1 MANAKVKVVYDTVL
15 DLLSQNNGDYLGMD
29 EFNRFAFQA
38 SNEYYDDLTGS
49 KTSPKIVYGRN
60 RIVDRRLNG
69 FRESVDIPVPSNK
82 LVTLPED
89 LGFIRTVLHEGDA
102 VRPIDEDRIGKL
114 NKDTLASPNEDDK
127 YYSEMGD
134 TIRILN
140 DDISEI
146 TLMYLKKP
154 VEPKYAYTMQTVG
167 GRQRPV
173 YDSVNSVDFIGWDER
188 ETTELVTRILAK
200 AGVTMRDGFI
210 SNTVIQNKN
219 EE

>member
-1 MANAKVKVVYDTVL
+1 MADAKVKVVYDTVL

-29 EFNRFAFQA
+29 EFNRFAFQS
-38 SNEYYDDLTGS
+38 SNELYDDLTGS
-49 KTSPKIVYGRN
+49 KTNPRVVYGRN

-69 FRESVDIPVPSNK
+69 FRDSVDLTVDINGM
-82 LVTLPED
+82 VTLPED
-89 LGFIRTVLHEGDA
+89 LGFVRTVLHNGDA

-134 TIRILN
+134 VIRILN
-140 DDISEI
+140 TDIKEV

-154 VEPKYAYTMQTVG
+154 TQPKYAYTMQTVG

-173 YDSVNSVDFIGWDER
+173 YDSDNSVDFIGWDER

-210 SNTVIQNKN
+210 TNTTIQNKS

>member
-1 MANAKVKVVYDTVL
+1 MAHAKVKVVYDTTL
-15 DLLSQNNGDYLGMD
+15 DLLSQNNGDYLGIE

-38 SNEYYDDLTGS
+38 SNGYYDDLTGS
-49 KTSPKIVYGRN
+49 RTNPRIVYGKN

-69 FRESVDIPVPSNK
+69 FRATVELSVDDEGVVS
-82 LVTLPED
+82 LPED
-89 LGFIRTVLHEGDA
+89 LGFIRTILHNGDA
-102 VRPIDEDRIGKL
+102 VRPIDEDRIGKI

-127 YYSEMGD
+127 YYSETGEG
-134 TIRILN
+134 IRIIN
-140 DDISEI
+140 KDIKQI

-154 VEPKYAYTMQTVG
+154 SPPKYAYTMQEVG

-173 YDSVNSVDFIGWDER
+173 YDSENSVDFIGWDER
-188 ETTELVTRILAK
+188 ETPELVTRILAK

-210 SNTVIQNKN
+210 TNTTIQNKS